1 MGYISRTSAIS
12 SSALQREK
20 FVGFGSG
27 SAGAKHNLY
36 SPTGSF
42 CPQIWN
48 MPVEINLFHNSG
60 QYNNRLGKE
69 KNVHEP
75 PMIKIPL
82 LTHYS
87 LLIKYQYHP
96 HCMLRITHYL
106 LRITHPFL
114 IILTPL

>member
-1 MGYISRTSAIS
+1 MGCISRTSAIS

-27 SAGAKHNLY
+27 SAGAKYNLY

-48 MPVEINLFHNSG
+48 TPVEINLFHNSG
-60 QYNNRLGKE
+60 QYNNQLGKE

-82 LTHYS
+82 LTHYV
-87 LLIKYQYHP
+87 
-96 HCMLRITHYL
+96 